1 MCFNDRNG
9 SQLSQQRARKAT
21 TDEPNYGP
29 PEMRLRRSAFDH
41 IIGHNGHLRI
51 NSVNGVLMISGSD
64 SRTFA
69 SAILA
74 VAISWI
80 SLPGTAVAA
89 ELDASV
95 QQQIRTATFEVVQL
109 KPPEGDVT
117 YERPLPMELMP
128 YQQRTDLYRSVGTAF
143 AVGPNRYVTAGHV
156 IALGVGSQFGP
167 PALRDGTGKVYPIDQ
182 VLEYSDHEDFAV
194 FSLREPP
201 KKAQYMKAGPKPQ
214 LNDAV
219 FAVGNALGEGVV
231 IRDGVYT
238 SDSPEEQDGK
248 WNWLRFTAAASP
260 GNSGGPLVDRHGQ
273 LVGVVLRKS
282 PSENLNY
289 ALSIAQVLGAKEG
302 EGRVSSRTITRLPI
316 MDKTETLQLDEHF
329 PLPRGLPDF
338 YKSWMDIVET
348 ANQRGS
354 AQLLADNAAHVFPH
368 GAGSERLLHAIE
380 RSPFPQRVH
389 EAQNGNWVI
398 NGPKPQSVQ
407 LEHNGFVEFTGD
419 MIRMHA
425 PDDVDL
431 GALYGDSK
439 LEMDLILKGYALH
452 RAIGTD
458 SVRVTSLGKAKT
470 DSAYTDAYGR
480 VWQIR
485 AWAIPYEDS
494 MLTVISLPTPEG
506 FAGVFVRIPTGFWD
520 MAMQLHQL
528 LLDYVFLTMEGS
540 LTRWQS
546 YLTQK
551 VARPRIFDSL
561 KLEIDGDRRVRFRS
575 QRFELEITPQLL
587 KISNSSVVRLN
598 FAFYHDRDAV
608 VWDVAGLYAL
618 EEPHRQN
625 WILVWRRTAPPTDL
639 PDGFQSEWRK
649 LAAREFP
656 YNATIS
662 NENGETQISTTA
674 SAAATDTAK
683 VLYALRV
690 AEEGAQPQEP
700 MKSQL
705 DVLQHSFKQL
715 ER

>member
-1 MCFNDRNG
+1 
-9 SQLSQQRARKAT
+9 
-21 TDEPNYGP
+21 
-29 PEMRLRRSAFDH
+29 
-41 IIGHNGHLRI
+41 
-51 NSVNGVLMISGSD
+51 MISGSG

-69 SAILA
+69 GAILA
-74 VAISWI
+74 VAIPWTF
-80 SLPGTAVAA
+80 LAGTAVAA

-95 QQQIRTATFEVVQL
+95 QQQIRAATFEVVQL

-194 FSLREPP
+194 LSLREPP
-201 KKAQYMKAGPKPQ
+201 KQVLYLKAGPKPE

-219 FAVGNALGEGVV
+219 FAVGNALGEGVE

-302 EGRVSSRTITRLPI
+302 EGRVSSRTTIRLPI
-316 MDKTETLQLDEHF
+316 MDTAETLQLDEHF
-329 PLPRGLPDF
+329 ALPRGLPDF
-338 YKSWMDIVET
+338 YKTWMNIVET
-348 ANQRGS
+348 ATRRGS
-354 AQLLADNAAHVFPH
+354 ARLLAHNAAHVFPH
-368 GAGSERLLHAIE
+368 GAGSERLLHDIQ

-389 EAQNGNWVI
+389 EVQNGNWVI
-398 NGPKPQSVQ
+398 NGAKPQSVQ

-439 LEMDLILKGYALH
+439 LEMDLILKAYTLR

-494 MLTVISLPTPEG
+494 MLTVIDLPTPEG
-506 FAGVFVRIPTGFWD
+506 FAGAFFRVPTGFWNL
-520 MAMQLHQL
+520 AMQQQQL

-546 YLTQK
+546 YLAQK
-551 VARPRIFDSL
+551 GAHPKIFDSL
-561 KLEIDGDRRVRFRS
+561 ELEIDGDRRVRFRS
-575 QRFELEITPQLL
+575 RRFELEVTPPLL
-587 KISNSSVVRLN
+587 KIGSSSVVRLN

-608 VWDVAGLYAL
+608 VWDVAGLYAA
-618 EEPHRQN
+618 EGPNSKN
-625 WILVWRRTAPPTDL
+625 WILVLRRTAPPADL
-639 PDGFQSEWRK
+639 PDGFQSDWHK
-649 LAAREFP
+649 LTAREFP

-662 NENGETQISTTA
+662 NENGETLISTTA
-674 SAAATDTAK
+674 SAAAVDGAK
-683 VLYALRV
+683 VLYGLRV
-690 AEEGAQPQEP
+690 VAEGAQAQEP
-700 MKSQL
+700 MKSKL
-705 DVLQHSFKQL
+705 DMLQHSFKQL
-715 ER
+715 E

>member
-1 MCFNDRNG
+1 
-9 SQLSQQRARKAT
+9 
-21 TDEPNYGP
+21 
-29 PEMRLRRSAFDH
+29 
-41 IIGHNGHLRI
+41 
-51 NSVNGVLMISGSD
+51 MISGSG

-69 SAILA
+69 GAILA
-74 VAISWI
+74 LALPWSF
-80 SLPGTAVAA
+80 LPGTSVAA
-89 ELDASV
+89 ELDAGV
-95 QQQIRTATFEVVQL
+95 QQLIHAATFEVVQL
-109 KPPEGDVT
+109 KPPEGAVT

-156 IALGVGSQFGP
+156 ISLGIGSQFGP
-167 PALRDGTGKVYPIDQ
+167 PALRDEAGKVYPIDQ
-182 VLEYSDHEDFAV
+182 VLEYSDHEDFVV

-201 KKAQYMKAGPKPQ
+201 KQTQYLKAGPKPE
-214 LNDAV
+214 LNDPV

-260 GNSGGPLVDRHGQ
+260 GNSGGPLVDRHGR
-273 LVGVVLRKS
+273 LIGIVLRKS

-302 EGRVSSRTITRLPI
+302 EGRVYFRTTTRLPI
-316 MDKTETLQLDEHF
+316 MDTAETLQLDEHF
-329 PLPRGLPDF
+329 ALPRSLADF
-338 YKSWMDIVET
+338 YKTWMSIVET
-348 ANQRGS
+348 AAQRGS
-354 AQLLADNAAHVFPH
+354 AQLLAHNAAHVFPH
-368 GAGSERLLHAIE
+368 GAGSERLLHSID
-380 RSPFPQRVH
+380 RSPFPQRIH

-398 NGPKPQSVQ
+398 NGAKPQSVQ

-439 LEMDLILKGYALH
+439 LAMDLILKAYAVR
-452 RAIGTD
+452 RAIGAD

-470 DSAYTDAYGR
+470 DSTYTDAYGR

-485 AWAIPYEDS
+485 GWAIPYEDS

-506 FAGVFVRIPTGFWD
+506 FAGAFFRIPTGFWNL
-520 MAMQLHQL
+520 ATQRQQL

-546 YLTQK
+546 YLAQK
-551 VARPRIFDSL
+551 GAHPKIFDSL

-575 QRFELEITPQLL
+575 RRFELEVTPPLL
-587 KISNSSVVRLN
+587 KISNSSIVRLN

-608 VWDVAGLYAL
+608 VWDVAGLYAV
-618 EEPHRQN
+618 EGPNSRN
-625 WILVWRRTAPPTDL
+625 WILVFRRTAPPTDL
-639 PDGFQSEWRK
+639 PDGFQSDWHE
-649 LAAREFP
+649 LTAREFP

-662 NENGETQISTTA
+662 NENGATQISTTA
-674 SAAATDTAK
+674 SAATADGAK

-690 AEEGAQPQEP
+690 AAEGAQPQEP
-700 MKSQL
+700 MKSKL
-705 DVLQHSFKQL
+705 DMLQHSFKQL
-715 ER
+715 E

>member
-1 MCFNDRNG
+1 M
-9 SQLSQQRARKAT
+9 T
-21 TDEPNYGP
+21 
-29 PEMRLRRSAFDH
+29 
-41 IIGHNGHLRI
+41 IW
-51 NSVNGVLMISGSD
+51 SG

-69 SAILA
+69 GAILA
-74 VAISWI
+74 LAFPWSF
-80 SLPGTAVAA
+80 LPGTAVAA

-95 QQQIRTATFEVVQL
+95 QQQIRAATFEVVQL
-109 KPPEGDVT
+109 KPSDGDVT
-117 YERPLPMELMP
+117 YERPLPMDLMP

-167 PALRDGTGKVYPIDQ
+167 PALRDGAGKVYAIDQ
-182 VLEYSDHEDFAV
+182 VLEYSDHEDFVV

-201 KKAQYMKAGPKPQ
+201 KQAQYLKAGPQPE

-231 IRDGVYT
+231 IRDGLYT
-238 SDSPEEQDGK
+238 SNSPEEQDGK

-273 LVGVVLRKS
+273 LIGVVLRKS

-302 EGRVSSRTITRLPI
+302 EGRVSFRTTSRLPI
-316 MDKTETLQLDEHF
+316 MDTAETLQLDEHF
-329 PLPRGLPDF
+329 ALPRGLPDF
-338 YKSWMDIVET
+338 YKIWMNIVET
-348 ANQRGS
+348 ATQRSS
-354 AQLLADNAAHVFPH
+354 AQLLTHNAPHVFPH
-368 GAGSERLLHAIE
+368 GAGSERMLHTIE
-380 RSPFPQRVH
+380 RSPFPQRIH

-398 NGPKPQSVQ
+398 NGAKPQSVQ

-431 GALYGDSK
+431 GVLYGDSK
-439 LEMDLILKGYALH
+439 LEMDLILKAYSLH

-470 DSAYTDAYGR
+470 DSTYTDAYGR

-494 MLTVISLPTPEG
+494 MLTLISLPTPEG
-506 FAGVFVRIPTGFWD
+506 FAGAFFRVATGFWD
-520 MAMQLHQL
+520 LTVRQQQL
-528 LLDYVFLTMEGS
+528 LLDYVFMTMEGS

-546 YLTQK
+546 YLAQK
-551 VARPRIFDSL
+551 GARPKILDSL
-561 KLEIDGDRRVRFRS
+561 KLEIDGGRRVRFRS
-575 QRFELEITPQLL
+575 QRFELEVTAPLL

-598 FAFYHDRDAV
+598 FAFYHDRDTV
-608 VWDVAGLYAL
+608 VWDVAGLYAA
-618 EEPHRQN
+618 EGPNSQN
-625 WILVWRRTAPPTDL
+625 SIVVWRKNAPPANL
-639 PDGFQSEWRK
+639 PDGFQSDWQK
-649 LAAREFP
+649 MMAHEFP

-662 NENGETQISTTA
+662 NENGETRIATTTA
-674 SAAATDTAK
+674 SAAAADGAK
-683 VLYALRV
+683 VLYGLRV
-690 AEEGAQPQEP
+690 VAEGAQPQEP
-700 MKSQL
+700 MKSKL
-705 DVLQHSFKQL
+705 DELQHSFKQL
-715 ER
+715 E

>member
-1 MCFNDRNG
+1 MTSGNG
-9 SQLSQQRARKAT
+9 SRAVA
-21 TDEPNYGP
+21 G
-29 PEMRLRRSAFDH
+29 
-41 IIGHNGHLRI
+41 
-51 NSVNGVLMISGSD
+51 
-64 SRTFA
+64 
-69 SAILA
+69 AILA
-74 VAISWI
+74 LAFPWSF
-80 SLPGTAVAA
+80 LPGTAVAA
-89 ELDASV
+89 ELDAGV
-95 QQQIRTATFEVVQL
+95 QQRIRAVTFEVVQL
-109 KPPEGDVT
+109 KPPDGEVT

-156 IALGVGSQFGP
+156 VGLGIGSQFGL

-182 VLEYSDHEDFAV
+182 VLEYSDHEDFVV

-201 KKAQYMKAGPKPQ
+201 KQVVYLRAGRKPEF
-214 LNDAV
+214 NDAV
-219 FAVGNALGEGVV
+219 FAVGNALGDGVV

-273 LVGVVLRKS
+273 VVGVVLRKS

-289 ALSIAQVLGAKEG
+289 ALSIAQVFGAKKAEG
-302 EGRVSSRTITRLPI
+302 KVSLRTTIRLPI
-316 MDKTETLQLDEHF
+316 MDTAETLQLDEHF
-329 PLPRGLPDF
+329 GLPQGLPDF
-338 YKSWMDIVET
+338 YKSWINIVET
-348 ANQRGS
+348 ANERGS
-354 AQLLADNAAHVFPH
+354 AKLLAHNTAHVFPH
-368 GAGSERLLHAIE
+368 GVGSERLLHDIQ
-380 RSPFPQRVH
+380 RSPFPQRVY

-398 NGPKPQSVQ
+398 NGPTPQSLQ
-407 LEHNGFVEFTGD
+407 LEHNGFVEFTGE

-458 SVRVTSLGKAKT
+458 SVRITSLGKAKT

-494 MLTVISLPTPEG
+494 MLTVVSLPTPEG
-506 FAGVFVRIPTGFWD
+506 FAGVFFKISTGFWNL
-520 MAMQLHQL
+520 AVRKQQL

-551 VARPRIFDSL
+551 VARPKVFDSL
-561 KLEIDGDRRVRFRS
+561 RLEIDGDRRVRFRS
-575 QRFELEITPQLL
+575 QRFELEITPALL
-587 KISNSSVVRLN
+587 KISGSSIVRLN

-608 VWDVAGLYAL
+608 VWDVAGLYAA
-618 EEPHRQN
+618 EGPHSQN
-625 WILVWRRTAPPTDL
+625 SILVWRRTAPPPDL
-639 PDGFQSEWRK
+639 PDGFQSDWHK

-656 YNATIS
+656 YNATIF
-662 NENGETQISTTA
+662 NENGETHISTTA
-674 SAAATDTAK
+674 SFTPADGAK
-683 VLYALRV
+683 VLYGLKVV
-690 AEEGAQPQEP
+690 AEGAQTSGADE
-700 MKSQL
+700 
-705 DVLQHSFKQL
+705 
-715 ER
+715 

>member
-1 MCFNDRNG
+1 
-9 SQLSQQRARKAT
+9 
-21 TDEPNYGP
+21 
-29 PEMRLRRSAFDH
+29 
-41 IIGHNGHLRI
+41 
-51 NSVNGVLMISGSD
+51 MISGNG

-69 SAILA
+69 GAILA
-74 VAISWI
+74 VALPWTF
-80 SLPGTAVAA
+80 LPGTAVAA

-95 QQQIRTATFEVVQL
+95 QQQIRAATFEVVQL
-109 KPPEGDVT
+109 KPLDGDLT
-117 YERPLPMELMP
+117 YERPLPTELMP

-182 VLEYSDHEDFAV
+182 VLEYSDHEDFVV

-201 KKAQYMKAGPKPQ
+201 KQAQYLKAGPKPE

-302 EGRVSSRTITRLPI
+302 EGRVSSRTTIRLPI
-316 MDKTETLQLDEHF
+316 MDAAETLQLDEHF
-329 PLPRGLPDF
+329 ALPRRLPDF
-338 YKSWMDIVET
+338 YKTWMNIVEAAT
-348 ANQRGS
+348 RRGS
-354 AQLLADNAAHVFPH
+354 AQLLAHNAARVFPH
-368 GAGSERLLHAIE
+368 GAGSERLLHDIE

-389 EAQNGNWVI
+389 EVQNGNWVI
-398 NGPKPQSVQ
+398 SGAKPQSVQ

-425 PDDVDL
+425 PDDAEL

-439 LEMDLILKGYALH
+439 LEMDLILKAYTLR

-470 DSAYTDAYGR
+470 DSSYTDAYGR
-480 VWQIR
+480 VWQTR

-506 FAGVFVRIPTGFWD
+506 FAGAFFRIPTGFWNL
-520 MAMQLHQL
+520 AIRQQQL

-546 YLTQK
+546 YLAQK
-551 VARPRIFDSL
+551 GSQPKIFDSL

-575 QRFELEITPQLL
+575 QRFELEVAPPLL
-587 KISNSSVVRLN
+587 KISSSSVIRLN

-608 VWDVAGLYAL
+608 VWDVAGLYAA
-618 EEPHRQN
+618 EGPNSQN
-625 WILVWRRTAPPTDL
+625 WILVLRRTAPPADL
-639 PDGFQSEWRK
+639 PDGFQSDWHK
-649 LAAREFP
+649 LTAREFP

-662 NENGETQISTTA
+662 NENGETLISTTA
-674 SAAATDTAK
+674 SAAAADGAK
-683 VLYALRV
+683 VLYGLRV
-690 AEEGAQPQEP
+690 VAEGTQPQEP
-700 MKSQL
+700 MKSKL
-705 DVLQHSFKQL
+705 EMLQHSFKQL
-715 ER
+715 E

>member
-1 MCFNDRNG
+1 MMRG
-9 SQLSQQRARKAT
+9 S
-21 TDEPNYGP
+21 G
-29 PEMRLRRSAFDH
+29 
-41 IIGHNGHLRI
+41 
-51 NSVNGVLMISGSD
+51 

-69 SAILA
+69 GAILA
-74 VAISWI
+74 VAIPWAFLS
-80 SLPGTAVAA
+80 GMAVAA
-89 ELDASV
+89 ELDASI
-95 QQQIRTATFEVVQL
+95 QQQIRAATFEVVQL
-109 KPPEGDVT
+109 KPLEGDVT

-182 VLEYSDHEDFAV
+182 VLEYSDHEDFVV

-201 KKAQYMKAGPKPQ
+201 KQIQYLKPGSKPQ

-302 EGRVSSRTITRLPI
+302 EGRVSSRTTIRLPI
-316 MDKTETLQLDEHF
+316 MDNAETLQLDEHF

-338 YKSWMDIVET
+338 YKTWMHVVET
-348 ANQRGS
+348 ATQRGS
-354 AQLLADNAAHVFPH
+354 AQLLSHNAAHVFPH
-368 GAGSERLLHAIE
+368 GRGSERLLHSID

-389 EAQNGNWVI
+389 EVQNGNWVI
-398 NGPKPQSVQ
+398 DGAKPHSVQ
-407 LEHNGFVEFTGD
+407 LERNGFVEFTGE

-431 GALYGDSK
+431 GALYADSK
-439 LEMDLILKGYALH
+439 LEMDLILKAYTLR

-470 DSAYTDAYGR
+470 GSAYTDAYGR
-480 VWQIR
+480 VWQTR

-506 FAGVFVRIPTGFWD
+506 FAGAFFRIPTGFWNL
-520 MAMQLHQL
+520 AMRQQQL

-546 YLTQK
+546 YLAQK
-551 VARPRIFDSL
+551 GVQPKIFDSL
-561 KLEIDGDRRVRFRS
+561 KLEIDGDRRVRFQS
-575 QRFELEITPQLL
+575 QRFELELTPPLL
-587 KISNSSVVRLN
+587 KISNSSVIRLN

-608 VWDVAGLYAL
+608 VWDVAGLYAA
-618 EEPHRQN
+618 EGPNSQN
-625 WILVWRRTAPPTDL
+625 WILVLRRTAPPADL
-639 PDGFQSEWRK
+639 PDGFQSDWQK

-662 NENGETQISTTA
+662 NENGETLISTTA
-674 SAAATDTAK
+674 SAAAAHEAK
-683 VLYALRV
+683 ALYGLRV
-690 AEEGAQPQEP
+690 VAEGAQPQEP
-700 MKSQL
+700 MKIKL
-705 DVLQHSFKQL
+705 DMLQHSFKQL
-715 ER
+715 E